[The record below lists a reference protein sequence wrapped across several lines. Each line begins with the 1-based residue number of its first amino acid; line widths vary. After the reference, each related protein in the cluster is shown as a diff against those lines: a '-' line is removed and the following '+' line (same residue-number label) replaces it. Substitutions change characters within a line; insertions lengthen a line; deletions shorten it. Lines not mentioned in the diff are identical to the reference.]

1 MRGGSGK
8 IRLFIGLA
16 IVAFAVLKYCSSA
29 VTNEFTGE
37 TQYVDLTTDQEIAM
51 GLSATPSMM
60 EQYGGEHPDQNA
72 QNLVDRVGQKLVQT
86 SIARNTDY
94 QFDFHLLRDD
104 RTINAF
110 ALPGGQCFITAALY
124 SQLENEDQ
132 LAGILGHEIAH
143 VVARHSAARM
153 SQQGLAQGVITG
165 VSVGT
170 SGGGEM
176 AASIAQML
184 TMKYGRD
191 DELQSDDLGVKMMI
205 DAGYDP
211 NQMIGV
217 MEILKAAADPN
228 RQPEFQS
235 THPDPENRVERIKEA
250 IIKYGGTLN

>member
-29 VTNEFTGE
+29 ETNNYTGE
-37 TQYVDLTTDQEIAM
+37 TQYVDLSTDQEIAM
-51 GLSATPSMM
+51 GLSAAPSMIA
-60 EQYGGEHPDQNA
+60 EYGGLHPDQNA
-72 QNLVDRVGQKLVQT
+72 QAQLDRVGIKLVNS
-86 SIARNTDY
+86 SIGRNTDY
-94 QFDFHLLRDD
+94 QYDFHLLADD

-124 SQLENEDQ
+124 QQLENEDQ
-132 LAGILGHEIAH
+132 LAGVMGHEIGH
-143 VVARHSAARM
+143 VIARHSAERM

-170 SGGGEM
+170 DGGGEA

-211 NQMIGV
+211 YEMIGV
-217 MEILKAAADPN
+217 MEILKNAAGPN
-228 RQPEFQS
+228 RAPEFQS

-250 IIKYGGTLN
+250 IRKYGK

>member
-29 VTNEFTGE
+29 ETNNFTGE
-37 TQYVDLTTDQEIAM
+37 TQYVDLSTDQEIAM
-51 GLSATPSMM
+51 GLSAAPSMIA
-60 EQYGGEHPDQNA
+60 EYGGLHPDQNA
-72 QNLVDRVGQKLVQT
+72 QAQLDRVGKKLVNS
-86 SIARNTDY
+86 SIGRNTDY
-94 QFDFHLLRDD
+94 QYDFHLLADD

-132 LAGILGHEIAH
+132 LAGVMGHEIGH
-143 VVARHSAARM
+143 VIARHSAERM

-170 SGGGEM
+170 DGGGEA

-211 NQMIGV
+211 YEMIGV
-217 MEILKAAADPN
+217 MEILKNAAGPN
-228 RQPEFQS
+228 RAPEFQS

-250 IIKYGGTLN
+250 IRKYGK

>member
-29 VTNEFTGE
+29 ETNDYTGE
-37 TQYVDLTTDQEIAM
+37 TQYVDLSTDQEIAM
-51 GLSATPSMM
+51 GLSAAPSMIQ
-60 EQYGGEHPDQNA
+60 EYGGLHPDQNA
-72 QNLVDRVGQKLVQT
+72 QAQLDRIGKKLVNS
-86 SIARNTDY
+86 SIGRNTDY
-94 QFDFHLLRDD
+94 QYDFHLLADD

-124 SQLENEDQ
+124 QQLENEDQ
-132 LAGILGHEIAH
+132 LAGVMGHEIGH
-143 VVARHSAARM
+143 VIARHSAARM

-170 SGGGEM
+170 DGGGQM
-176 AASIAQML
+176 AASIAQMI

-211 NQMIGV
+211 YEMIGV
-217 MEILKAAADPN
+217 MEILKNAAGPN
-228 RQPEFQS
+228 RTPEFQS

-250 IIKYGGTLN
+250 IRKYGK